1 MKRFLKGL
9 LALSAAVLVLSA
21 CSSTSESEKTA
32 DKDAKHIGILQYV
45 EHPSLTASRKGF
57 IDELKKE
64 GYVNGKNIVI
74 DYKNAQGD
82 KEFDFGICE
91 INSLNNSLF

>member
-21 CSSTSESEKTA
+21 CSSTSESEKIA

-45 EHPSLTASRKGF
+45 EHPSLTASR
-57 IDELKKE
+57 
-64 GYVNGKNIVI
+64 
-74 DYKNAQGD
+74 
-82 KEFDFGICE
+82 
-91 INSLNNSLF
+91 